1 MKIGIICADDNEV
14 IPVIEAMKVTKITE
28 KAMLKFYE
36 GKLCGKDVVALY
48 CGVCRV
54 NAAIGTQLLIDM
66 FNVDIVINEG
76 VAGGIDPEVKV
87 FDTVVS
93 TEVTYRDIQE
103 GVLTDYHPWMKSEWF
118 KSDERLVEI
127 MREVASSVKTKGTIR
142 FGKTLTSE
150 YFVDDEGRDE
160 IISRFDPL
168 SVDMETAGMAH
179 VCYVNEVPFISIR
192 SITDTA
198 EHSGSA
204 NYEENLQEAVL
215 IVRDI
220 VMEFIKRY

>member
-1 MKIGIICADDNEV
+1 MKIGIICADYNEV
-14 IPVIEAMKVTKITE
+14 NPVIEAMEVTKITE

-93 TEVTYRDIQE
+93 TEVTYRDIEE

-118 KSDERLVEI
+118 KSDDRLVEI

-150 YFVDDEGRDE
+150 HFVDDEGRDE

-198 EHSGSA
+198 EYSGSA
-204 NYEENLQEAVL
+204 NFEENLQEAVL

>member
-14 IPVIEAMKVTKITE
+14 IPVIEAMEVTKITE

-127 MREVASSVKTKGTIR
+127 MHEVASSVKTKGTIR

-150 YFVDDEGRDE
+150 HFVDDEGRDE